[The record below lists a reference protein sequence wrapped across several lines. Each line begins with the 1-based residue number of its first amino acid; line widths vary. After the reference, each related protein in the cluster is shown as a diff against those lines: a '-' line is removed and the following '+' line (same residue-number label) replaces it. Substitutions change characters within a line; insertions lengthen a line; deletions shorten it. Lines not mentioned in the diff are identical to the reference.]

1 MYGDNSNLAY
11 QLKRIAD
18 ALEKMNRKLDEMT
31 DAHGY
36 YGDGCTRELR
46 VIGTMYHR

>member
-1 MYGDNSNLAY
+1 MNVYGDNSDVAY

-31 DAHGY
+31 VRSPRTGEAVRD
-36 YGDGCTRELR
+36 LR
-46 VIGTMYHR
+46 VLNR

>member
-1 MYGDNSNLAY
+1 MCGDNSDLVY

-31 DAHGY
+31 IRSPRTEAVRD
-36 YGDGCTRELR
+36 LR
-46 VIGTMYHR
+46 VLDR